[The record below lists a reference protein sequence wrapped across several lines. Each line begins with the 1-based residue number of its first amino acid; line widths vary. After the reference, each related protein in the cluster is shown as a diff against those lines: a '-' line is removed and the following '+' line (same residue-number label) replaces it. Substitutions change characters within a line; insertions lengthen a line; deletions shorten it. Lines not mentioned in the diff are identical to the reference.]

1 MPTPTPVTTVY
12 NIDHHV
18 SLLKPTPVACDA
30 TNGNSVANGGNL
42 ILELNN
48 TGASPY
54 TVTISANPT
63 GDGQAVT
70 PIVYTLAA
78 AETRLVGGWPPN
90 FYNNPLVF
98 TANNVAVKY
107 IPYTV

>member
-1 MPTPTPVTTVY
+1 MPTPVAVTTVY

-30 TNGNSVANGGNL
+30 NGNSIANGGNL

-48 TGASPY
+48 SGASPY

-90 FYNNPLVF
+90 FYGNPLVF